1 MQTTDKTH
9 LMALISSL
17 GRERQRLSEARNDGE
32 RALRAAGVAQIECE
46 ILEAVW
52 PRPTS
57 RSGTEGIL
65 PRLWISAQS
74 SPPTE

>member
-32 RALRAAGVAQIECE
+32 RALRAAWVAQIERE
-46 ILEAVW
+46 IAAEETFLGMEPA
-52 PRPTS
+52 PS
-57 RSGTEGIL
+57 MSDDELFAELGL
-65 PRLWISAQS
+65 
-74 SPPTE
+74 